1 MAACGAPMKLTTICL
16 LVTGALALCSCMSD
30 KEREAMLAAEDSE
43 RCKSYGLQYGT
54 PQYAECRMRIDQQR
68 TTLRAAAIA
77 AHPRQTN
84 CETSGTEINCQ
95 TY

>member
-1 MAACGAPMKLTTICL
+1 MKCTTACIVVMGS
-16 LVTGALALCSCMSD
+16 LALCASVSD
-30 KEREAMLAAEDSE
+30 KEREAMLAAEDSN
-43 RCKSYGLQYGT
+43 RCQSYGPQYGT
-54 PQYAECRMRIDQQR
+54 QQYAECRMRIDQQR

>member
-1 MAACGAPMKLTTICL
+1 MKGTTVWIA
-16 LVTGALALCSCMSD
+16 VMGALALCSCVSD
-30 KEREAMLAAEDSE
+30 KEREAMLAAEDSN
-43 RCKSYGLQYGT
+43 RCQSYGLQYGT

-77 AHPRQTN
+77 AQPRQTT
-84 CETSGTEINCQ
+84 CETSGTETNCR

>member
-1 MAACGAPMKLTTICL
+1 MKLTASFIF
-16 LVTGALALCSCMSD
+16 VAGVLALCSCASE
-30 KEREAMLAAEDSE
+30 KEREAMLAAEDGE

-54 PQYAECRMRIDQQR
+54 QQYADCRMGIDQQR

-77 AHPRQTN
+77 AQPRQTS
-84 CETSGTEINCQ
+84 CETSGTEINCR